1 MTTHANLFER
11 DWDFEYGGVGMTA
24 VGRRAGAE
32 LLGATVYELEP
43 GSRWADLHAHHANE
57 ELILVL
63 DGTPILRTLEGE
75 RELATGEVVACRR
88 GRPGAHCLENR
99 SDKTARVLL
108 VSTMNMPDVV
118 EYLERDD
125 VFVLTEA
132 PYTDRAEPE
141 QGRLL
146 RVFHRADGKPVPPDE

>member
-1 MTTHANLFER
+1 MTPHANLFER
-11 DWDFEYGGVGMTA
+11 DWDFEFGGVGMTA
-24 VGRRAGAE
+24 VARRAGAE

-43 GSRWADLHAHHANE
+43 GSF
-57 ELILVL
+57 
-63 DGTPILRTLEGE
+63 
-75 RELATGEVVACRR
+75 
-88 GRPGAHCLENR
+88 ENR

-108 VSTMNMPDVV
+108 VSTMNMPDDV